1 MHPLAELRQLA
12 KKKPPARAHRRK
24 PASIVV
30 RRDVTWRN
38 IRERHGKTRQD
49 VTSVAPV
56 APVAPVGA
64 RGPLVAQGEP
74 SAAQLSA
81 VQ

>member
-56 APVAPVGA
+56 APVGA